1 MDDRDIEILNAVFEL
16 EDPSPKEVG
25 DVTGIPKSTV
35 HYRLKKLREDGII
48 KNDLFAVDLE
58 KINLDLTIITEV
70 DAQYREGYHK
80 DVGNA
85 LSTIEGVNQVYFTMG
100 DTDFIVIAHLP
111 SRDKV
116 EELIEQY
123 EVIEGVERTSSKF
136 VISTIKNEPHPLR
149 DFTLETLRES
159 ILSDE

>member
-1 MDDRDIEILNAVFEL
+1 
-16 EDPSPKEVG
+16 
-25 DVTGIPKSTV
+25 
-35 HYRLKKLREDGII
+35 
-48 KNDLFAVDLE
+48 
-58 KINLDLTIITEV
+58 
-70 DAQYREGYHK
+70 
-80 DVGNA
+80 
-85 LSTIEGVNQVYFTMG
+85 MG

-136 VISTIKNEPHPLR
+136 VISTIKSEPHPLR